1 LPSIEMSNERADITT
16 VSELSDQELL
26 AARAR
31 LPQHVVHRS
40 FVSETVVLNL
50 RTGKY
55 HGLNP
60 TAGKMLEALEVSAT
74 VAAAVPALAAEYGL
88 DQEQIQRDLLALTR
102 GLLERGLIVTADDA
116 VG

>member
-1 LPSIEMSNERADITT
+1 MADKTADITI
-16 VSELSDQELL
+16 VSQLSDQELL

-60 TAGKMLEALEVSAT
+60 TAGKMLEALEAAPT
-74 VAAAVPALAAEYGL
+74 VGDAVPVLVGEYGL
-88 DQEQIQRDLLALTR
+88 ELEQIQSDLLALTR
-102 GLLERGLIVTADDA
+102 GLLERGLIVTADDDA
-116 VG
+116 G

>member
-1 LPSIEMSNERADITT
+1 MTEEKTDTPTMVPMTDT
-16 VSELSDQELL
+16 ELL
-26 AARAR
+26 AARVR

-60 TAGKMLEALEVSAT
+60 TAGKMLEALESADT
-74 VAAAVPALAAEYGL
+74 VAAAVPALASGYGL
-88 DQEQIQRDLLALTR
+88 EQQRIRDDLLALTR
-102 GLLERGLIVTADDA
+102 GLLGRGLIVTAD
-116 VG
+116 GGTG